1 MSDRVQQCQSYPS
14 VRISFIQYLFWQIKC
29 LCCCGWA
36 AGKWFSPVGKRGEA
50 VPGIRIRHHSLA
62 LITIII
68 MIFLIIRIVTC
79 YLPIL
84 AFTPSPSSFLHLPL
98 CLVSCP
104 LGSCRW
110 LLPPFPWTRKP
121 PILRWG
127 KGKLEKWTRV
137 GSNRSIQCTLYTCTG
152 NRGAP
157 NQNKPIQNASCK
169 LGFRI

>member
-1 MSDRVQQCQSYPS
+1 MFVLLWLSSLGKNICYPIFVLPNKMFVLLWVS
-14 VRISFIQYLFWQIKC
+14 SRQMILSC
-29 LCCCGWA
+29 
-36 AGKWFSPVGKRGEA
+36 GEA
-50 VPGIRIRHHSLA
+50 GGGGAWNKNPPPFSRSHQHHHQDLYHHQDRHMLS
-62 LITIII
+62 TS
-68 MIFLIIRIVTC
+68 IF
-79 YLPIL
+79 
-84 AFTPSPSSFLHLPL
+84 AFTLSPSSFLHLPL